1 MKSKWFLVV
10 TVIFAVVILIE
21 GYFIYDLN
29 KQKKAEK
36 SIVQLQDPADTL
48 LPKPFKD
55 FDKWNSLKEI
65 QKIQRNMNKMFRD
78 FNSNF
83 QIDTSFSKIFQEFS
97 LSPAVD
103 IINGSNKYIVKVN
116 LPGIENDK
124 INVNVKDGILTIKTK
139 EIEKETDKNSNFIE
153 RERFMGNFERS
164 ILLPKDVIV
173 SKMKTE
179 YKNGVLTITFPK
191 KK

>member
-1 MKSKWFLVV
+1 MKSKWFLII
-10 TVIFAVVILIE
+10 TVMFAVVILIE
-21 GYFIYDLN
+21 GYFIYDLS
-29 KQKKAEK
+29 KQKKAEEN
-36 SIVQLQDPADTL
+36 IVQLQDPVDTL
-48 LPKPFKD
+48 MPKPFKKFGTWD
-55 FDKWNSLKEI
+55 TFKEM
-65 QKIQRNMNKMFRD
+65 QKIQRNMNKMFRN

-83 QIDTSFSKIFQEFS
+83 QIDTSFNKLFQEFS

-124 INVNVKDGILTIKTK
+124 INVNVKNSILTIETK
-139 EIEKETDKNSNFIE
+139 VVQKESDKKSNFIE
-153 RERFMGNFERS
+153 RERFMGNFKRS
-164 ILLPKDVIV
+164 ILLPKDVIIG
-173 SKMKTE
+173 KMKTE

>member
-29 KQKKAEK
+29 KQKKAEE

-139 EIEKETDKNSNFIE
+139 EVEKETDKNSNFIE

>member
-103 IINGSNKYIVKVN
+103 IINGSNKYIIKVN

>member
-29 KQKKAEK
+29 KQKKAEE

>member
-139 EIEKETDKNSNFIE
+139 EVEKETDKNSNFIE